1 MRREKRKK
9 NDKIDESS
17 KIERMVWTV
26 TVATSTGYPGRRS
39 LPWLACN
46 VARACAQIPFKVQFY
61 VAPQV
66 YLAKTLQGRHKEIHR
81 PGYTVLQIDG

>member
-1 MRREKRKK
+1 MQFLPLRTYLDVTKISIAHAVAISIGYAARR
-9 NDKIDESS
+9 
-17 KIERMVWTV
+17 
-26 TVATSTGYPGRRS
+26 P